1 MSLPE
6 LQLGG
11 PDIEAAKLEALRN
24 SLQIGKFKDYP
35 ENKDRLVI
43 PTFQYDTYGRV
54 IIPDGPWTAD
64 KEKITAERYHQ
75 LQKRG
80 LEFDSRGRPLHPLF
94 REMVQDEKI
103 GVVTGRGFFWE
114 FGPNE
119 TADAAVIRRDLGN
132 EPWILLIQ
140 RHDNKQFALP
150 GGFLEGK
157 SALETA
163 IAEPREEAFMYLD
176 SLAQTAF
183 LAYRGA
189 VADIRTTAHAWVETN
204 VFVFELPNGM
214 AAAHKSGEL
223 IYEGGDD
230 ADKAFW
236 VPFSHAEEIVQPAHK
251 LLIQAITPQI
261 VRV

>member
-1 MSLPE
+1 MNLPE
-6 LQLGG
+6 LKMQHSE
-11 PDIEAAKLEALRN
+11 IETAKLAALRD
-24 SLQIGKFKDYP
+24 SLKIGKFRDYP
-35 ENKDRLVI
+35 ENTDRLVASS
-43 PTFQYDTYGRV
+43 FQYDSYGR
-54 IIPDGPWTAD
+54 IILPDGPWTTD
-64 KEKITAERYHQ
+64 KEKITAERYHE
-75 LQKRG
+75 LQNRG

-94 REMVQDEKI
+94 HEMVQNQDI

-157 SALETA
+157 TALETA
-163 IAEPREEAFMYLD
+163 IAEPREEAFMYLEN
-176 SLAQTAF
+176 LAH
-183 LAYRGA
+183 LAVHAYSGA

-204 VFVFELPNGM
+204 VFVFELPNAM
-214 AAAHKSGEL
+214 AMAHNPGEL
-223 IYEGGDD
+223 IYDGGDD

-251 LLIQAITPQI
+251 LLVQAITPQ
-261 VRV
+261 VLR